1 MLPIEPS
8 WKTYYDAKKLL
19 RQTEQRLKET
29 REYYPHV
36 HLNSHHDINDLSNV
50 SSSASSIHAG
60 SRSIYPDDR
69 LTNSKH
75 QLLDSEALQTIR
87 RKINKQKLA
96 AERRAEQ
103 LFHSQSDAGH
113 MFETYRS
120 HGTYTT
126 SASLQNLHY
135 SPHRQQQQQ
144 RLSPP
149 KSTMIY
155 TSQLSQSQ
163 SFPAELD
170 NVLRHST
177 STTKVLTSRENEL
190 ERPTNKRSTK
200 ILPKDNYS
208 LPNGRST
215 QQRSASASSKYQD
228 LPSSPYLSPTN
239 AQRLKHVRRVESAHV
254 TTNSNFDSWR
264 AEPVVTKKSTDD
276 KFPKK
281 KPSTEILTK
290 LVKTKRDT
298 SASKSA
304 SVVKPKS
311 DDEKKKL
318 QDYIQQK
325 REELF
330 SKDDLDRTRRERLK
344 KLHESTVKRSTITP
358 KDLTEQTKQRLAR
371 LLGPSNNY
379 SLDQSDSSLSS
390 SSSSNDSIGDIQ
402 RSKSHEQFLI
412 RSRSEPSDAVL
423 NNLQRHENLLRW
435 AINLTRDCDV
445 VENRFKYFR
454 PDSTQPFETISSSS
468 SLQRDDGNLRY
479 VEHPDRKSVV

>member
-96 AERRAEQ
+96 AGKFHKQNSFLFKQNFRFSERRAEQ

-200 ILPKDNYS
+200 ILPSKIFAFFSSFLTKYFEFVEDNYS

-215 QQRSASASSKYQD
+215 QQRSASASSKCKTN
-228 LPSSPYLSPTN
+228 PNSSTN
-239 AQRLKHVRRVESAHV
+239 NIHQSFSFQIKIFLHRLISVR
-254 TTNSNFDSWR
+254 
-264 AEPVVTKKSTDD
+264 
-276 KFPKK
+276 
-281 KPSTEILTK
+281 
-290 LVKTKRDT
+290 
-298 SASKSA
+298 
-304 SVVKPKS
+304 
-311 DDEKKKL
+311 
-318 QDYIQQK
+318 QM
-325 REELF
+325 
-330 SKDDLDRTRRERLK
+330 
-344 KLHESTVKRSTITP
+344 
-358 KDLTEQTKQRLAR
+358 
-371 LLGPSNNY
+371 
-379 SLDQSDSSLSS
+379 
-390 SSSSNDSIGDIQ
+390 
-402 RSKSHEQFLI
+402 
-412 RSRSEPSDAVL
+412 L
-423 NNLQRHENLLRW
+423 N
-435 AINLTRDCDV
+435 V
-445 VENRFKYFR
+445 
-454 PDSTQPFETISSSS
+454 
-468 SLQRDDGNLRY
+468 
-479 VEHPDRKSVV
+479 